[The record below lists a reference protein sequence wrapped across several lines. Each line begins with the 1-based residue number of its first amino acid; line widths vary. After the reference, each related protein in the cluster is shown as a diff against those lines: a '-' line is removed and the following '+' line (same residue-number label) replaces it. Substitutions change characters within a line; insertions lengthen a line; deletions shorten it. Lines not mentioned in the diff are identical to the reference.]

1 MATLDI
7 GLPVYNGEKYL
18 SEALDSLRAQSFA
31 DFTLFISDNGS
42 TDATAEICR
51 RHAAQDSRIRFSR
64 SEVNRGAAWNF
75 NEVFQQGSA
84 EFFKWAAH
92 DDLHDPEYVTRCLAI
107 LRDNPAVVLCY
118 TGARY
123 IDGEGRSTSGDMS
136 NQCHLRQHRPHQRLR
151 GYFGTFPSHV
161 LFGVGR
167 RSALARTR
175 GWGSFASADR
185 VLVSEIAL
193 QGQIHEI
200 EEPLFIRRLHPEVS
214 WTMATTDREYAL
226 WYDPGNR
233 DRVPLLRRA
242 VEYTRAVGHAN
253 LPLADKLSSYGE
265 VARYAVWQRGLV
277 KLPRYAS
284 ILLSGGRRRK
294 RAAS

>member
-1 MATLDI
+1 LAALDI
-7 GLPVYNGEKYL
+7 GLPVYNGENYL
-18 SEALDSLRAQSFA
+18 SEALDSLRAQSFE

-42 TDATAEICR
+42 TDRTAQICE
-51 RHAAQDSRIRFSR
+51 RHAAADKRIRFTR
-64 SEVNRGAAWNF
+64 SKVNRGAAWNF
-75 NEVFQQGSA
+75 NTVFNQGQA

-92 DDLHDPEYVTRCLAI
+92 DDLHDPSYVARCLAI

-136 NQCHLRQHRPHQRLR
+136 NQCHLRQDRPHQRLR

-161 LFGVGR
+161 LFGVAR
-167 RSALARTR
+167 RSAIARTR
-175 GWGSFASADR
+175 GLGSFASADR

-200 EEPLFIRRLHPEVS
+200 EEPLFIRRLHPGMS
-214 WTMATTDREYAL
+214 WTMATSDREYAL
-226 WYDPGNR
+226 WYDPDNH
-233 DRVPLLRRA
+233 DRVPLLRRGL
-242 VEYTRAVGHAN
+242 EYIRAVRHAN
-253 LPLADKLSSYGE
+253 LPLTDKLRSFGE
-265 VARYAVWQRGLV
+265 VARYATWDRGLL

-284 ILLSGGRRRK
+284 IMLSGGRARN
-294 RAAS
+294 